1 MPRKQN
7 GFGNTKSFSVKAAE
21 SINSKIYKGKGPGAA
36 GFYPSDRKYG
46 SSVNR
51 TVIEKYNLDSDWV
64 KWRKGYEYYNRAA
77 WYRLEDY
84 DPITET
90 YTDSKIKSVLYQGT
104 PYEVSVEFDGYKFAT
119 KDSDSNNHYVIKRT
133 TTSMPDL
140 GVITSVENDP
150 LLFPEQKKYKEIWCQ
165 GTGGA
170 DVRLLA
176 QMIGERLTDGE
187 TEASLNYVLTDK
199 KRPALF
205 IGKSYEEMATV
216 KMTIQKSSITSEAD
230 LNSYQD
236 LVNKVV
242 YIPDFYQEKNISLV
256 DSINWVDS
264 AYYFAAEIEDAVPP
278 QPIEIL
284 DPEQEELPPTLYDI
298 KTLPKLMTASAEY
311 NIKGT
316 YLYKKDLYQRFYG
329 SQYLTAD
336 LVANEVE
343 NVSYVVLP
351 FKILGVAETP
361 TTIEIVSVPFSG
373 EFKLYAPTNASG
385 YLVFTDYSFTKKSL
399 DEYDGVYYHDLS
411 DPGVLPWQRI
421 DTDVDPWMDEVF
433 TSGNPLQPATMYTCS
448 CPNYSKAIL
457 RAPQETQDSDT
468 RKINRQQ
475 RYPLPSVLSR
485 DDFESLGANTA
496 AGLGATW
503 ETRQDR
509 MSFKMCKHTIAA
521 MFIGRLKIKEP
532 SEYPTIEARVQFE
545 KKLAEEISERGYK
558 FKQSY
563 KRGGITSLEV
573 VFALAQ
579 GLNLD
584 DVETAYVMLNSTF

>member
-21 SINSKIYKGKGPGAA
+21 SINSKIHKGKGPGAA
-36 GFYPSDRKYG
+36 GFYPSDRKFG
-46 SSVNR
+46 ASVNR
-51 TVIEKYNLDSDWV
+51 SVIEKYNLDSDWV

-77 WYRLEDY
+77 WYRLQDY

-104 PYEVSVEFDGYKFAT
+104 PYQVDVEFDGYKFAT

-150 LLFPEQKKYKEIWCQ
+150 LLYPEQKNYREIWCQ

-170 DVRLLA
+170 DVRLLT

-187 TEASLNYVLTDK
+187 TEASLSYVLTDK
-199 KRPALF
+199 KHPALF
-205 IGKSYEEMATV
+205 IGKSYERLATV
-216 KMTIQKSSITSEAD
+216 TMTIEKNSITSEAD

-236 LVNKVV
+236 LIDKVV
-242 YIPDFYQEKNISLV
+242 YIPDFYQEKSITLV
-256 DSINWVDS
+256 DSINWIDGDF
-264 AYYFAAEIEDAVPP
+264 YFAAQVEDSVPP
-278 QPIEIL
+278 QPIEIV
-284 DPEQEELPPTLYDI
+284 DPEQEQLPPTLYDI

-311 NIKGT
+311 HIKGT

-329 SQYLTAD
+329 RQYITAD
-336 LVANEVE
+336 LIASEVE
-343 NVSYVVLP
+343 DVSYVVLP
-351 FKILGVAETP
+351 FKILGVTETP

-373 EFKLYAPTNASG
+373 EFKLYAPTNAGG
-385 YLVFTDYSFTKKSL
+385 YLVFTDYSFTKKSI

-411 DPGVLPWQRI
+411 DPGVLPWQKI

-433 TSGNPLQPATMYTCS
+433 TSGNPLKPATIYTCS
-448 CPNYSKAIL
+448 CPNYSRALL
-457 RAPQETQDSDT
+457 RAPQETQDAGT

-475 RYPLPSVLSR
+475 RYPLPSVMSQG
-485 DDFESLGANTA
+485 DFEALGANTA

-503 ETRQDR
+503 ETRKDR

-521 MFIGRLKIKEP
+521 MFIERLKIKEP

-545 KKLAEEISERGYK
+545 KKLAKEISERGYK

-563 KRGGITSLEV
+563 KRGGITALEV

-584 DVETAYVMLNSTF
+584 DIETAYVMLNSTF